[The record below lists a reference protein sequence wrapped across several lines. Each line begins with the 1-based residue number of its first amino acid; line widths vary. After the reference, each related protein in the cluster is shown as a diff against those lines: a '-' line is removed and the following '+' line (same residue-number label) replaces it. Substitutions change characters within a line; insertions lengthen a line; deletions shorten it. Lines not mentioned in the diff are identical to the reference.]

1 MSSPNV
7 PNATIKRGFFLYL
20 LHQGHY
26 KTIMRLALYQPDIAP
41 NVGTLLR
48 LGACLNISIDIIE
61 PCGFPFGAKDLRRA
75 VMDYADSVQVTRHQ
89 SWQEFLGTTGGSRIV
104 LLTTKAA
111 TSYVDFGFSG
121 TDILLVGRES
131 AGVPEQVH
139 ERADNRVLIPM
150 TAGMRSINVAL
161 SAAMVAGEALRQ
173 IDGFPPVPSS
183 HPS

>member
-48 LGACLNISIDIIE
+48 LGACLNVAVDIIE

-75 VMDYADSVQVTRHQ
+75 VMDYADSAQAVRHR
-89 SWQEFLGTTGGSRIV
+89 SWNDFLETAQGCRIV

-111 TSYVDFGFSG
+111 VPYTDFDFME
-121 TDILLVGRES
+121 TDILLMGRES
-131 AGVPEQVH
+131 AGVPDHVH
-139 ERADNRVLIPM
+139 DKADSRIVIPM
-150 TAGMRSINVAL
+150 AAGMRSVNVAIA
-161 SAAMVAGEALRQ
+161 AAMVTGEALRQ
-173 IDGFPPVPSS
+173 TSSFPAPAP
-183 HPS
+183 HPIP